1 VDVQQP
7 DGEQRDRELVAGSR
21 PPSFYIASCC
31 VGELFPAF
39 LLQFTKD
46 GSLIEKG

>member
-7 DGEQRDRELVAGSR
+7 DGEQRDRELVR
-21 PPSFYIASCC
+21 PPFLLQA